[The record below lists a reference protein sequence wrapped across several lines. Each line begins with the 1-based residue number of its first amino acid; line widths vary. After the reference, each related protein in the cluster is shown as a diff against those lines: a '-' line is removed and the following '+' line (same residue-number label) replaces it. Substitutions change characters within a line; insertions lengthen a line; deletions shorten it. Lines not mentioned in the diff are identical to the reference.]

1 MPSKLKTKL
10 TAAFSK
16 VLALLVVVVLSSY
29 FFSMGLGLFLV
40 YVQPQ
45 GVEFMTR
52 QLTALPVSLFMVV
65 NFAIPT
71 GISVGLFFFVL
82 WLLYA
87 GAFVLAW
94 FDRPSF
100 PSSLRNLVAARL
112 DMMRSNYLAIM
123 PQVSSMLLVAVVLI
137 QTLQESAGVQ
147 TGGLPPEPPI
157 LFFFSVSYAALI
169 EELSYR
175 ITTIGLLNGL
185 FLFLK
190 TRKLPWGGGRPRA
203 VRILLMTM
211 WKPEMAKRH
220 LGVKTIQSSGVV
232 GGISHFEWLL
242 LSVTSLAFGAAHYLS
257 GGGWEIGKISTAALS
272 GFAMGFVYLR
282 YGAFAPLL
290 MHWFFNYYFGAFDLA
305 SALKLGGFDAVSGGV
320 EVLNIGAGA
329 LFVVVLI
336 GNSRARLWTLVRR
349 RVRTQEEGVGRSPNV

>member
-1 MPSKLKTKL
+1 MNL
-10 TAAFSK
+10 TAAFTK
-16 VLALLVVVVLSSY
+16 ILALLVVVVLSSY
-29 FFSMGLGLFLV
+29 FFSMGLGLFLL
-40 YVQPQ
+40 YLQPQ
-45 GVEFMTR
+45 GVEFTTK

-71 GISVGLFFFVL
+71 GIRVGLFFLVL

-94 FDRPSF
+94 FDKPSF

-112 DMMRSNYLAIM
+112 DVMRSNYLAIM
-123 PQVSSMLLVAVVLI
+123 PQVSSIVLVAVVLI
-137 QTLQESAGVQ
+137 QTLQESVGVQ

-157 LFFFSVSYAALI
+157 PFFLSVSYAPVV

-175 ITTIGLLNGL
+175 ITTVGFLTGLYLL
-185 FLFLK
+185 LK
-190 TRKLPWGGGRPRA
+190 TRRFPWAGRQPRA

-220 LGVKTIQSSGVV
+220 LGVKTIQSSGVI

-242 LSVTSLAFGAAHYLS
+242 LSVTSLAFGTAHYIA

-282 YGAFAPLL
+282 YGAIAPLL
-290 MHWFFNYYFGAFDLA
+290 LHWFFNYYFGAFDLA
-305 SALKLGGFDAVSGGV
+305 SALKLTGFDAVSGGI
-320 EVLNIGAGA
+320 EVLNMGAGA
-329 LFVVVLI
+329 LFAIVLI
-336 GNSRARLWTLVRR
+336 GNFLAKVSTLLRR
-349 RVRTQEEGVGRSPNV
+349 RVRTQEEGIGQPPNV